1 MIVVDSSAIVAV
13 AMNESESDLFS
24 AVISTNRSLVAA
36 PTALECHLVLSGRAP
51 AVAGRF
57 MDVFL
62 ARDAVELVPFD
73 TDLYEIARRAFDTF
87 GRGRHAAALNF
98 GDCFAYALANKYPD
112 KVKAVVGI
120 EPSGALDAE
129 KVSIAGLKQVPL
141 LFVWGDKIRE
151 TPRWVQIQGAL
162 KKMIAAQKAQGG
174 QADEFDLPQMGIN
187 GNSHMIMMDRN
198 SDQIARLV
206 QQWMEKQGL
215 VE

>member
-1 MIVVDSSAIVAV
+1 MVHSQG
-13 AMNESESDLFS
+13 
-24 AVISTNRSLVAA
+24 ST
-36 PTALECHLVLSGRAP
+36 
-51 AVAGRF
+51 
-57 MDVFL
+57 
-62 ARDAVELVPFD
+62 
-73 TDLYEIARRAFDTF
+73 
-87 GRGRHAAALNF
+87 
-98 GDCFAYALANKYPD
+98 FAYALANKYPD

-162 KKMIAAQKAQGG
+162 KKMIAAQTAQGG